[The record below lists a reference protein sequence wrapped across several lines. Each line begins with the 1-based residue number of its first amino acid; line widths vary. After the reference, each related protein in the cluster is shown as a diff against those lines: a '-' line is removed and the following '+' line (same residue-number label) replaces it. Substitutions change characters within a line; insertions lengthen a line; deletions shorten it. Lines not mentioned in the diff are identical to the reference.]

1 MDEDDDDDDN
11 DDEDDDDEDHI
22 WPNSPLHFL
31 GGQLGPR
38 AQSDQN
44 PQL

>member
-1 MDEDDDDDDN
+1 MDEDDDEDDN
-11 DDEDDDDEDHI
+11 DDDDDEDHI
-22 WPNSPLHFL
+22 WPNSPLFL
-31 GGQLGPR
+31 GGQLGPG